1 MLSNEQKLWR
11 NAIIVAIM
19 TLILLNIYDYFYMG
33 GVDIYVFNRSLANA
47 AIVMIGL
54 SFCFSGL
61 AYFFK
66 LRQDIFIHRK
76 YFGLTGFWLALF
88 HSVFSAY
95 NYFLNQYSPKP
106 AFEFFHTWNIL
117 GANIPNVYSFIPAV
131 IGILIFIFMS
141 IITNKFAIKR
151 LGKNWRPALRIGYI
165 AYVLVIIHFT
175 IKRLSIW
182 LLWFRHP
189 NTLPHITLI
198 LGVFAWFVIFL
209 RVALFFSEMKKKQ
222 ASLVST

>member
-11 NAIIVAIM
+11 NAIIVAII
-19 TLILLNIYDYFYMG
+19 TFVLLNIYDYFYMG
-33 GVDIYVFNRSLANA
+33 SVDIYVFNRSLANA
-47 AIVMIGL
+47 AIIMIGL

-76 YFGLTGFWLALF
+76 YLGLTGFWLGLIHSLF
-88 HSVFSAY
+88 SGY
-95 NYFLNQYSPKP
+95 NYFINVNSPKP
-106 AFEFFHTWNIL
+106 AFEFLHTWNIF
-117 GANIPNVYSFIPAV
+117 GTSISNIYSFIPAV
-131 IGILIFIFMS
+131 FGILIFIFMS

-151 LGKNWRPALRIGYI
+151 LGKNWRPALRVGYI
-165 AYVLVIIHFT
+165 AYVFVIIHFT
-175 IKRLSIW
+175 IKRLSTW
-182 LLWFRHP
+182 LLWFRYH

-209 RVALFFSEMKKKQ
+209 RIALFFSEMRKKQ
-222 ASLVST
+222 HPLVST